1 MNKLLTVII
10 PIYNTDKY
18 LERSIGSCVH
28 PEVNIV
34 AIDDGSTDNSLN
46 TLECL
51 QRKYY
56 SIEILHG
63 NY

>member
-18 LERSIGSCVH
+18 LERCIGSCVH

-51 QRKYY
+51 
-56 SIEILHG
+56 
-63 NY
+63 